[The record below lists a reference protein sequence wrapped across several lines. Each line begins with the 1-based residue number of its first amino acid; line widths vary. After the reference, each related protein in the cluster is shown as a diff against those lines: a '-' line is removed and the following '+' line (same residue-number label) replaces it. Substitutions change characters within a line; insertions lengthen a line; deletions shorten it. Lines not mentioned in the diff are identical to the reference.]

1 MAEFERTAAPDGEPA
16 RGVPLRQ
23 PAPLSMGG
31 STEPMQQALDGWY
44 REQPAAF
51 TRAAE
56 PEADGD
62 ALDPAERAIALNHL
76 LAYGRLAGER
86 ELAAFREDGGKG
98 GGAVAGPLLQRLQTQ
113 TMALLNRAPAA
124 LHPALGAGLA
134 ASNERLAGKAAAIEA
149 ALTGRRQAEALEQ
162 SVSLGAALLRQDPE
176 QYEILLADAGD
187 MVEGLGLEEGPRQA
201 LGQGIRKRLAE
212 AVLLAQADPV
222 VGDPARADQE
232 LRRGR
237 FRDAFD
243 AEEIAAWRE
252 LMTANRA
259 RAAAEAARREQDA
272 GIVAEIKLLNRL
284 GAAGRAEAPMP
295 TAAEI
300 ETVFPGEGAARL
312 AAAARNRQRSVYA
325 AGIATQSAEDDR
337 AWIEAAKSDEDRA
350 VRVEAVQAKN
360 RAVARSGG
368 GNLLKLYPA
377 LGEAIEEGL
386 QDFGKLGF
394 AIETYQRQL
403 ARLGVPPGERTLLP
417 TESLQRL
424 ADQYE
429 KLNPPHDRL
438 VWLEKL
444 LGASGKYR
452 AKGIVEGLAHA
463 RPGFDPNAIHAV
475 EALADSVPWIG
486 VLDILQRSERD
497 EDFIDG
503 YRLEVR
509 LNPETRKY
517 EEWEVSPQGRERAR
531 LRRFA
536 GAFFKVETRVDPS
549 TGTAYEVEVFPDGSE
564 RPRLPADQDYPSLSG
579 MALET
584 WRIAAYEQ
592 FVNPDTWRL
601 ATPAEE
607 TVQQIY
613 RDQGLTLPD
622 RYFVGPNAIVYERSG
637 VTEEPDATKARRW
650 RETIGELERQDA
662 ALAQAVKNGSF
673 SEVVGVALGPEGFLI
688 PGVWLGIKG
697 VGGSPHK
704 YGAIPF
710 QGRLG
715 IEGIDISTHPAFAK
729 YRELNDAW
737 IEYRENPA
745 NKRSDAY
752 KAENVR
758 RGNAAGLE
766 FQRATLGL
774 LDSSKYEVLRSGRLR
789 AANVEVYA
797 LPDGTI
803 RPYDLGSAF
812 HIEVKSTNLANPLA
826 LPRLTGNQSQVLP
839 AAAAEGEQVLI
850 IFPRNGHIEVRQIR
864 PSEP

>member
-312 AAAARNRQRSVYA
+312 ERTQTALKRRLYQEQRALQPFDGDAAWVE
-325 AGIATQSAEDDR
+325 AGE
-337 AWIEAAKSDEDRA
+337 EGEDRLLRTQIA
-350 VRVEAVQAKN
+350 ADRDEQF
-360 RAVARSGG
+360 ARTGG
-368 GNLLKLYPA
+368 PMPSA
-377 LGEAIEEGL
+377 LAEAIEEGL
-386 QDFGKLGF
+386 QDFSKLDV
-394 AIETYQRQL
+394 AIELYQHHL
-403 ARLGVPPGERTLLP
+403 AKLRVPPEKRTLLP
-417 TESLQRL
+417 RETLTALARQYAGLLGPNEKADWRNRLEAALGEVRSSSLQQAL
-424 ADQYE
+424 
-429 KLNPPHDRL
+429 H
-438 VWLEKL
+438 
-444 LGASGKYR
+444 
-452 AKGIVEGLAHA
+452 GLAGGA
-463 RPGFDPNAIHAV
+463 RSSPEAAAPNVAPAPVAADDAAETGAVDPATLLVENVPGWNGRSWAELAAAQGVDPNV
-475 EALADSVPWIG
+475 LATAELAPPDVRGGLIYLGSPPRG
-486 VLDILQRSERD
+486 RPAFRNKKL
-497 EDFIDG
+497 FID
-503 YRLEVR
+503 
-509 LNPETRKY
+509 RKGL
-517 EEWEVSPQGRERAR
+517 WR
-531 LRRFA
+531 LRPEFSKDLDRFEA
-536 GAFFKVETRVDPS
+536 R
-549 TGTAYEVEVFPDGSE
+549 
-564 RPRLPADQDYPSLSG
+564 
-579 MALET
+579 
-584 WRIAAYEQ
+584 
-592 FVNPDTWRL
+592 
-601 ATPAEE
+601 
-607 TVQQIY
+607 Y
-613 RDQGLTLPD
+613 RDWVSIW
-622 RYFVGPNAIVYERSG
+622 RFFG
-637 VTEEPDATKARRW
+637 VDMAADL
-650 RETIGELERQDA
+650 LERYLNGDA
-662 ALAQAVKNGSF
+662 SDFQIPMDWMVSF
-673 SEVVGVALGPEGFLI
+673 SEGVRAEAKIQEYFEKWLNEPDNSGTPSERIGQSLQMLMRDGEDGAEFSASSHWAGRIFELGDVEGFGPYLAIGSSVLKGFGRFKFRREGEHIAFEGTVTFQYDEPYNFESSFLDDFPGFESSELI
-688 PGVWLGIKG
+688 DLERFR
-697 VGGSPHK
+697 
-704 YGAIPF
+704 GARTF
-710 QGRLG
+710 RNWSQW
-715 IEGIDISTHPAFAK
+715 S
-729 YRELNDAW
+729 
-737 IEYRENPA
+737 
-745 NKRSDAY
+745 
-752 KAENVR
+752 
-758 RGNAAGLE
+758 
-766 FQRATLGL
+766 RAVT
-774 LDSSKYEVLRSGRLR
+774 
-789 AANVEVYA
+789 
-797 LPDGTI
+797 GTI
-803 RPYDLGSAF
+803 SIIQGTISLDHVAWGEREAPDPQIEKRPTED
-812 HIEVKSTNLANPLA
+812 K
-826 LPRLTGNQSQVLP
+826 R
-839 AAAAEGEQVLI
+839 
-850 IFPRNGHIEVRQIR
+850 
-864 PSEP
+864 